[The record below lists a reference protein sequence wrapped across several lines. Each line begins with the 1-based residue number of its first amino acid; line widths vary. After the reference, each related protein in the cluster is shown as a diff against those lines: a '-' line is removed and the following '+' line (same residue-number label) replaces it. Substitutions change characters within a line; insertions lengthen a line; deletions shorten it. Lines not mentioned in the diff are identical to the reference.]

1 MFVLLIFEFYFI
13 LLNAWTFV
21 VYDELNIGL

>member
-1 MFVLLIFEFYFI
+1 MFILLIFKFYFI